1 VRFVYLLPEKFDSF
15 LLLLSVTTA
24 PFSTTYCFSLR
35 SHSFLSFE
43 PDQSTRYSMYSY
55 ATYVVLSL
63 LAVFVILKRRAA
75 ASSSSSSLQP
85 LKVQVIPPK
94 SLPTVA
100 PRPAKKPLPAPRPCL
115 SPIVVRAQQSFKQ
128 LSLDDAVSDMD
139 LLMSSFG
146 SLSMKPGLP
155 RPCCKSPQTI
165 CAPIM
170 PYLASRTRADV
181 GTATLTPL
189 AFVQSSGIAC

>member
-1 VRFVYLLPEKFDSF
+1 
-15 LLLLSVTTA
+15 
-24 PFSTTYCFSLR
+24 
-35 SHSFLSFE
+35 
-43 PDQSTRYSMYSY
+43 MYSY

-63 LAVFVILKRRAA
+63 IAVFVILKRRAA
-75 ASSSSSSLQP
+75 ASSSSSIQP
-85 LKVQVIPPK
+85 LKVRVIPPK
-94 SLPTVA
+94 SLPTIA
-100 PRPAKKPLPAPRPCL
+100 PRPTKDPLPAPQPCL
-115 SPIVVRAQQSFKQ
+115 SPIVVRAQQSIKQ

-146 SLSMKPGLP
+146 SLSMKPSLP

-170 PYLASRTRADV
+170 PYLASRTRDDV

-189 AFVQSSGIAC
+189 AFVQSPGIAC